1 MPQWLDDI
9 SYIFYD
15 IQKDT
20 KFQNKNKITKVV
32 SFILHRVVYEGEII
46 NGMVPATAGQAR

>member
-46 NGMVPATAGQAR
+46 NYGG

>member
-20 KFQNKNKITKVV
+20 KFQNKNKITKVA

-46 NGMVPATAGQAR
+46 NYGG